1 MKKMKLL
8 TTAAL
13 LSVVL
18 LGSNTMTAA
27 AAPADAGRQCGT
39 YNHFVYYYILKNL
52 TQLPCPPAQLPDNNL
67 PDCNLPDTDLPDSN
81 LPGNNTPDT
90 DLPDNSTPGTDLPDN
105 NTPGTDLPDN
115 NTPGTGALSYTAQVV
130 KLVNAERAKEGLS
143 PLTVDVN
150 VQAAAQVRAVEIQTS
165 FSHTRPNGSSFS
177 TALKEQNV
185 SYRSASEN
193 IAWGQRSPQEVVTAW
208 MNSAGHRANIMNAN
222 FTKIGV
228 GYHQNANGTKYWSQL
243 FIR

>member
-52 TQLPCPPAQLPDNNL
+52 GQRPCPPVQLPDT
-67 PDCNLPDTDLPDSN
+67 NLPDTDLPDSN
-81 LPGNNTPDT
+81 LPGDNTPDT
-90 DLPDNSTPGTDLPDN
+90 DLPDNNLPGDNTPDIDSPDN
-105 NTPGTDLPDN
+105 NTPDS
-115 NTPGTGALSYTAQVV
+115 TPGTEALSYTEQVV

-185 SYRSASEN
+185 SYRSAGEN